1 MCSSRGAATVK
12 QPWLARVCNK
22 FCSVLTHGVAW
33 QKLPTQLIAAFQA
46 TLEEIES
53 STLLMHI
60 VDVSH
65 PNAAA
70 QSASVLSVGPLSGQA
85 TSLLLVAIVRS

>member
-1 MCSSRGAATVK
+1 MCSSNGAATLK
-12 QPWLARVCNK
+12 QPWLARTCNK
-22 FCSVLTHGVAW
+22 FCSVLTHENGVAW

-70 QSASVLSVGPLSGQA
+70 QSASVLSVGSVLQSCN
-85 TSLLLVAIVRS
+85 